1 MKEASQQVEGSGN
14 YVAGRDINHTETHV
28 HHCETVNLNLTAPPR
43 IKLVVQPGP
52 QHIGEAAKA
61 TLKRLVDEIVKAEKA
76 VKRSPKGYAT
86 VWKALCGKMRCTS
99 YHLIAAE
106 RAGEAETYLRQ
117 WIGRLSSAKSAPVK
131 DPDWR
136 KRKYAYI
143 NVNIKQ
149 LDLVERLTWMLAAD
163 YQVGSLSA
171 LSDEQLAT
179 VYQIVAAWK
188 RSAQTQ
194 PGAA

>member
-1 MKEASQQVEGSGN
+1 VKEQNQQAEGNGN
-14 YVAGRDINHTETHV
+14 QVAGRDIIQTNHIS
-28 HHCETVNLNLTAPPR
+28 HCGTVNLNLTASPR
-43 IKLVVQPGP
+43 IKVVCQPGP
-52 QHIGEAAKA
+52 QHICDERKA

-76 VKRSPKGYAT
+76 VKRSPNGYAT

-99 YHLIAAE
+99 YHLIAVE

-117 WIGRLSSAKSAPVK
+117 WLGRLSSAKSAPAK

-149 LDLVERLTWMLAAD
+149 FDLAERLTWMLVAD
-163 YQVGSLSA
+163 YQAGSLSA
-171 LSDEQLAT
+171 LSDEQLGT
-179 VYQIVAAWK
+179 VYQRVAEWK
-188 RSAQTQ
+188 RAARLE